1 MMKAALVST
10 NSLRYLKDVLEEIR
24 DNGDSLDVADALEMV
39 QGYITE
45 ATIIDDA
52 TLVQLLER
60 NENLIKDQELA
71 DEEA

>member
-1 MMKAALVST
+1 MKATLVST

-24 DNGDSLDVADALEMV
+24 DNGDSLDISDALEMV
-39 QGYITE
+39 EGFIAE

-52 TLVQLLER
+52 TLVKLLET
-60 NENLIKDQELA
+60 NEYLIKDQELA